1 LGFLTP
7 DYSGSE
13 RVDLNKTR
21 RKKMRVISIANQ
33 KGGCGKTTTTINL
46 SACLAAKGRRVL
58 LIDLD
63 PQGHSSMGLNVH
75 PAESQSTLHDAL
87 GNAQGVRLDL
97 EHVIVR
103 VGENLDIAPSD
114 LGLSTFEQHLS
125 MVQGR
130 ETRLKQA
137 LEGLPQPYDYI
148 IIDCPPSLG
157 LLTFNAL
164 MASTEVFIPIEMSV
178 FSLHGTGKLLE
189 IIELVRTKTGHEIR
203 VKVLATMFD
212 GRTRMANEVLKDME
226 EHFRNSLFS
235 TIIHASVRLREA
247 ASQGKAVVDYG
258 RKSKASADYMSLA
271 QEVVE
276 EEKLPGVAKS
286 ARSRDTFLRHRKTQ
300 FSIHAPEANSVKVVG
315 NFSNWTQE
323 AGFALDRH
331 EDGNWSKEILLPPGV
346 YQYKF
351 LVDGRWVED
360 QGNPNLVQDPY
371 GGRNAVLEIH

>member
-1 LGFLTP
+1 
-7 DYSGSE
+7 
-13 RVDLNKTR
+13 
-21 RKKMRVISIANQ
+21 MRVISIANQ
-33 KGGCGKTTTTINL
+33 KGGCGKTTTAINL

-63 PQGHSSMGLNVH
+63 PQGHSSMGLNID
-75 PAESQSTLHDAL
+75 PAESQNTLHDAL

-97 EHVIVR
+97 DHVIVS

-137 LEGLPQPYDYI
+137 IEGLHQPYDYI

-189 IIELVRTKTGHEIR
+189 ILDLVRTKTGHEIR
-203 VKVLATMFD
+203 GKVLATMFD
-212 GRTRMANEVLKDME
+212 GRTRIANEVLKDME
-226 EHFRNSLFS
+226 EHFRDSLFS
-235 TIIHASVRLREA
+235 TIIHASVCLREA
-247 ASQGKAVVDYG
+247 AAHGKAVVAYG
-258 RKSKASADYMSLA
+258 RISKASTDYMSLA

-286 ARSRDTFLRHRKTQ
+286 ARSGDSFLTHRKTQ

-315 NFSNWTQE
+315 NFSNWTQDP
-323 AGFALDRH
+323 GFVLDRH

-351 LVDGRWVED
+351 LIDGRWVED
-360 QGNPNLVQDPY
+360 QNNPNLVQDPY
-371 GGRNAVLEIH
+371 GGRNAVLEIQ